1 MRVRLWTIWN
11 PVVGSKSGGRDAIP
25 NATAMMWHRSPDS

>member
-1 MRVRLWTIWN
+1 MF
-11 PVVGSKSGGRDAIP
+11 GSESGGRDAIP